1 MENVPRCDS
10 VLQVQSWRG
19 PEAIKD
25 SWCQNITKAM
35 QKNPGETEG
44 SWLPV
49 CMLGW
54 EGDGKAPRMEEEQ
67 GGGGKFS
74 YSVLSSTVYC
84 HKWGKNPATPTQ
96 LTGYSLY
103 CW

>member
-1 MENVPRCDS
+1 MIPFSKSNPGE
-10 VLQVQSWRG
+10 VQK
-19 PEAIKD
+19 PYKD
-25 SWCQNITKAM
+25 SWCQNIAKAM

-67 GGGGKFS
+67 GGWVKFS

-84 HKWGKNPATPTQ
+84 HK
-96 LTGYSLY
+96 
-103 CW
+103 